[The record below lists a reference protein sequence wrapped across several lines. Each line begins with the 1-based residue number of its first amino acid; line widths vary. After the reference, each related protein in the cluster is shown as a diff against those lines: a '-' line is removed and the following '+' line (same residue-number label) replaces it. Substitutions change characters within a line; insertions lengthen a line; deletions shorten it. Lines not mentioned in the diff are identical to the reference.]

1 MMTDYEKIY
10 DFQNLYKAH
19 TVARRSKR
27 NTREVI
33 EFEMNLGENL
43 TALSDSLKN
52 GTYKMLEY
60 YNFAI
65 YDPKYRVIHAL
76 HYRDRVVQQ
85 ITFSIVTLIYY
96 FKFLLFGI
104 DDFQQYLIYRIS
116 VLTVGNKIVPH
127 FVQAVHNYPLF
138 QNIKCYL
145 IIHITHIATSFDF
158 LP

>member
-1 MMTDYEKIY
+1 MTDYEKIY

-43 TALSDSLKN
+43 TTLSDALKN
-52 GTYKMLEY
+52 STYKMQDY

-65 YDPKYRVIHAL
+65 YDPKYRIIHAL

-85 ITFSIVTLIYY
+85 CLC
-96 FKFLLFGI
+96 
-104 DDFQQYLIYRIS
+104 DE
-116 VLTVGNKIVPH
+116 VLAPILDKN
-127 FVQAVHNYPLF
+127 
-138 QNIKCYL
+138 
-145 IIHITHIATSFDF
+145 
-158 LP
+158 